1 MNFLESFKIAFSS
14 IWNHKVRALLTML
27 GIIIGVAAVITIV
40 ALGQGAQDNL
50 TDELFAVDENVI
62 ELWYEPDEPTEEE
75 MASGAWSWEEPEL
88 FAEDLD
94 VLQAVPGV
102 KAAIGT
108 NYAGGTISYNDK
120 TGSPEI
126 TGVGPEYFR
135 AQNIEILEGRPINA
149 RDNDGMNR
157 VVMIDKSARKNFF
170 KENENPIGE
179 IIDLDG
185 NPFKIIGVY
194 KSLIPEQFQWNE
206 AGEMLMPRAVASTM
220 FGSNEIESLSVIAES
235 PEVMSEA
242 GRLAAETLTE
252 SKGLEQGQYTIYDMS
267 EYEDEF
273 NQVILIM
280 TIFIGSIAGIS
291 LLVGGIGVMNIM
303 LVSVTERTREIGLR
317 KALGATRGKIL
328 FQFLIESI
336 TLTSLGGLIGIGLA
350 SAGTGLI
357 TIWSP
362 INAMVSPI
370 VVLIGV
376 GFSAFIGIVF
386 GILPA
391 NKASKLS
398 PIDALRYE

>member
-1 MNFLESFKIAFSS
+1 MNILESFKIAFSS

-62 ELWYEPDEPTEEE
+62 ELYYEYEPTEEE
-75 MASGAWSWEEPEL
+75 MESGGWSWEEPEL
-88 FAEDLD
+88 FAEDLET
-94 VLQAVPGV
+94 LEAVPGV
-102 KAAIGT
+102 KAVIGT
-108 NYAGGTISYNDK
+108 NSGWGMLAHNEK
-120 TGSPEI
+120 TGEMDI
-126 TGVGPEYFR
+126 TGVGPEYFQ
-135 AQNIEILEGRPINA
+135 AQSIEILEGRPINA

-157 VVMIDKSARKNFF
+157 VIMIDKVAREKFF

-179 IIDLDG
+179 IIDLDD
-185 NPFKIIGVY
+185 NPYKVIGVY
-194 KSLIPEQFQWNE
+194 KSPIPEQFQWSEN
-206 AGEMLMPRAVASTM
+206 GEILMPRAVISLM
-220 FGSNEIESLSVIAES
+220 FGSNEIDKLSLIAES
-235 PEVMSEA
+235 PEVMSET

-252 SKGLEQGQYTIYDMS
+252 SKELEQGYYTTFDMS
-267 EYEDEF
+267 EFEDEF

-350 SAGTGLI
+350 SVGTGLI
-357 TIWSP
+357 TLLSP

-370 VVLIGV
+370 VVIIGV
-376 GFSAFIGIVF
+376 GFSAFIGIIF